1 MDNHFEVMWDM
12 FRDVPSLETP
22 GASVLDEYYW
32 LNKHDPN
39 YSLCRATVRRGQ
51 DAHTDKKFGLDK
63 ESALALSKLFITPVY
78 SATATMLVLTKE
90 TTLSSLADLQI
101 GTQLTKDYNI
111 LITSRTVLQ
120 DVVDELNLDMTYK
133 ELKERITVEN
143 PSDTRIL
150 SITATDKDPE
160 MAKKIA
166 DTLAKTSADFI
177 GDKMEVT
184 PPKIIEE
191 GEVPTIQT
199 SPSTKKN
206 VLIGALAG
214 LVLSAGVI
222 ILLTLMDD
230 TIKSEDDIENYLG
243 LTTLASIPD
252 RKDYITGKGLRNS
265 SKTTPKKKKKR
276 RKK

>member
-1 MDNHFEVMWDM
+1 MGKTHDDDEVEIDL
-12 FRDVPSLETP
+12 RELYYALKKRVLVILAAVLA
-22 GASVLDEYYW
+22 GAVIAGA
-32 LNKHDPN
+32 
-39 YSLCRATVRRGQ
+39 AT
-51 DAHTDKKFGLDK
+51 
-63 ESALALSKLFITPVY
+63 KLFITPVY

-101 GTQLTKDYNI
+101 GSQLTKDYNI

-133 ELKERITVEN
+133 ELMECITIEN

-150 SITATDKDPE
+150 SITAIDKDPE

-184 PPKIIEE
+184 PPK
-191 GEVPTIQT
+191 
-199 SPSTKKN
+199 KN

-214 LVLSAGVI
+214 LILSAGII

-230 TIKSEDDIENYLG
+230 TIKSEEDIENYLG

-252 RKDYITGKGLRNS
+252 RKDYITGKGPRNS
-265 SKTTPKKKKKR
+265 SKTTSKKKKKR

>member
-1 MDNHFEVMWDM
+1 
-12 FRDVPSLETP
+12 
-22 GASVLDEYYW
+22 
-32 LNKHDPN
+32 
-39 YSLCRATVRRGQ
+39 
-51 DAHTDKKFGLDK
+51 
-63 ESALALSKLFITPVY
+63 
-78 SATATMLVLTKE
+78 
-90 TTLSSLADLQI
+90 
-101 GTQLTKDYNI
+101 
-111 LITSRTVLQ
+111 
-120 DVVDELNLDMTYK
+120 
-133 ELKERITVEN
+133 
-143 PSDTRIL
+143 
-150 SITATDKDPE
+150 
-160 MAKKIA
+160 
-166 DTLAKTSADFI
+166 
-177 GDKMEVT
+177 MEVT

-252 RKDYITGKGLRNS
+252 GKGLRNS
-265 SKTTPKKKKKR
+265 SKTTSKKKKKR

>member
-1 MDNHFEVMWDM
+1 MGKTHDNDEVEIDLREL
-12 FRDVPSLETP
+12 FYALKKHILFILTALLA
-22 GASVLDEYYW
+22 GAVIAGA
-32 LNKHDPN
+32 
-39 YSLCRATVRRGQ
+39 AT
-51 DAHTDKKFGLDK
+51 KI
-63 ESALALSKLFITPVY
+63 FITPVY
-78 SATATMLVLTKE
+78 SATSTMLVLTKE

-101 GTQLTKDYNI
+101 GSQLTKDYNI

-120 DVVDELNLDMTYK
+120 DVVDELNLDMSYK
-133 ELKERITVEN
+133 ELKGCITVDN
-143 PSDTRIL
+143 PTDTRIL
-150 SITATDKDPE
+150 SITATNTDPE

-191 GEVPTIQT
+191 GEVPTVQT

-206 VLIGALAG
+206 VMVGALAG

-230 TIKSEDDIENYLG
+230 TIKSEDDIEKYLG
-243 LTTLASIPD
+243 LTTLATIPD
-252 RKDYITGKGLRNS
+252 RKDFITGKGPRNS
-265 SKTTPKKKKKR
+265 RKSAKKKKSKR

>member
-1 MDNHFEVMWDM
+1 MGKTHDDDEVEIDL
-12 FRDVPSLETP
+12 RELYYALKKRVLVILAAVLA
-22 GASVLDEYYW
+22 GAVIAGA
-32 LNKHDPN
+32 
-39 YSLCRATVRRGQ
+39 AT
-51 DAHTDKKFGLDK
+51 
-63 ESALALSKLFITPVY
+63 KLLMTPVY
-78 SATATMLVLTKE
+78 SATSTMLVLTKE

-101 GTQLTKDYNI
+101 GSQLTKDYNI
-111 LITSRTVLQ
+111 LITVLQ

-133 ELKERITVEN
+133 ELMECITIEN

-150 SITATDKDPE
+150 SITAIDKDPK

-184 PPKIIEE
+184 PPKVIEE

-214 LVLSAGVI
+214 LILSAGII

-230 TIKSEDDIENYLG
+230 TIKSEEDIENYLG

-252 RKDYITGKGLRNS
+252 RKDYITGKGPRNS
-265 SKTTPKKKKKR
+265 SKTTSKKKKKR

>member
-1 MDNHFEVMWDM
+1 MGKTHDDDEVEIDLREL
-12 FRDVPSLETP
+12 FYALKKRILVILAAILA
-22 GASVLDEYYW
+22 GAVI
-32 LNKHDPN
+32 
-39 YSLCRATVRRGQ
+39 AGAVT
-51 DAHTDKKFGLDK
+51 
-63 ESALALSKLFITPVY
+63 KLFITPVY

-101 GTQLTKDYNI
+101 GSQLTKDYNI
-111 LITSRTVLQ
+111 L
-120 DVVDELNLDMTYK
+120 TYK

>member
-1 MDNHFEVMWDM
+1 MGKTHDDDEVEIDLREL
-12 FRDVPSLETP
+12 FYALKKRILVILAAILA
-22 GASVLDEYYW
+22 GAVI
-32 LNKHDPN
+32 
-39 YSLCRATVRRGQ
+39 AGAVT
-51 DAHTDKKFGLDK
+51 
-63 ESALALSKLFITPVY
+63 KLFITPVY

-101 GTQLTKDYNI
+101 GSQLTKDYNI

-160 MAKKIA
+160 MSKKIA

-191 GEVPTIQT
+191 GEVPTVKT
-199 SPSTKKN
+199 SPNTKKN
-206 VLIGALAG
+206 VMVGALAG
-214 LVLSAGVI
+214 FVLSAGVI

-230 TIKSEDDIENYLG
+230 TIKSEDDIEKYLG
-243 LTTLASIPD
+243 LTTLATIPD
-252 RKDYITGKGLRNS
+252 RKDFITGKGPRNS
-265 SKTTPKKKKKR
+265 RKSAKKKKSKR

>member
-1 MDNHFEVMWDM
+1 MEKTHDDEEVEIDLREL
-12 FRDVPSLETP
+12 FYALKKHILVILAAILA
-22 GASVLDEYYW
+22 GAVIAGA
-32 LNKHDPN
+32 
-39 YSLCRATVRRGQ
+39 AT
-51 DAHTDKKFGLDK
+51 
-63 ESALALSKLFITPVY
+63 KLLMTPVY
-78 SATATMLVLTKE
+78 SATSTMLVLTKE

-133 ELKERITVEN
+133 ELKGCITVEN
-143 PSDTRIL
+143 PNDTRLL

-166 DTLAKTSADFI
+166 DVLAKTSADFI
-177 GDKMEVT
+177 GEKMEVT

-206 VLIGALAG
+206 VVIGALAG

-230 TIKSEDDIENYLG
+230 TIKSEEDIEKYLG

-252 RKDYITGKGLRNS
+252 RKDYITGKGPRNS
-265 SKTTPKKKKKR
+265 SKARTKKKKKKG
-276 RKK
+276 RKR

>member
-1 MDNHFEVMWDM
+1 MGKTHDDDEVEIDLREL
-12 FRDVPSLETP
+12 FYALKKRILVILAAILA
-22 GASVLDEYYW
+22 GAVI
-32 LNKHDPN
+32 
-39 YSLCRATVRRGQ
+39 AGVT
-51 DAHTDKKFGLDK
+51 
-63 ESALALSKLFITPVY
+63 KLFITPVY

-101 GTQLTKDYNI
+101 GSQLTKDYNI

-150 SITATDKDPE
+150 SITAIDKDPE

>member
-1 MDNHFEVMWDM
+1 MGKTHDDDEVEIDLREL
-12 FRDVPSLETP
+12 FYALKKHILVILAAILA
-22 GASVLDEYYW
+22 GAVIAGA
-32 LNKHDPN
+32 
-39 YSLCRATVRRGQ
+39 AT
-51 DAHTDKKFGLDK
+51 
-63 ESALALSKLFITPVY
+63 KLLMTPVY
-78 SATATMLVLTKE
+78 SATSTMLVLTKE

-133 ELKERITVEN
+133 ELKECITVEN
-143 PSDTRIL
+143 PSDTRLL
-150 SITATDKDPE
+150 SVTAIDKDPE

-199 SPSTKKN
+199 LS
-206 VLIGALAG
+206 LIH
-214 LVLSAGVI
+214 I
-222 ILLTLMDD
+222 
-230 TIKSEDDIENYLG
+230 
-243 LTTLASIPD
+243 
-252 RKDYITGKGLRNS
+252 
-265 SKTTPKKKKKR
+265 
-276 RKK
+276 

>member
-1 MDNHFEVMWDM
+1 
-12 FRDVPSLETP
+12 
-22 GASVLDEYYW
+22 
-32 LNKHDPN
+32 
-39 YSLCRATVRRGQ
+39 
-51 DAHTDKKFGLDK
+51 
-63 ESALALSKLFITPVY
+63 
-78 SATATMLVLTKE
+78 MLVLTKE

-101 GTQLTKDYNI
+101 GSQLTKDYNI

-191 GEVPTIQT
+191 GADRSIGRTG
-199 SPSTKKN
+199 SFRRCYYPSH
-206 VLIGALAG
+206 IDG
-214 LVLSAGVI
+214 
-222 ILLTLMDD
+222 
-230 TIKSEDDIENYLG
+230 
-243 LTTLASIPD
+243 
-252 RKDYITGKGLRNS
+252 
-265 SKTTPKKKKKR
+265 
-276 RKK
+276 

>member
-1 MDNHFEVMWDM
+1 MGKTHDDDEVEIDLREL
-12 FRDVPSLETP
+12 FYALKKHILIVLAALLV
-22 GASVLDEYYW
+22 GAVIAGA
-32 LNKHDPN
+32 
-39 YSLCRATVRRGQ
+39 AT
-51 DAHTDKKFGLDK
+51 KI
-63 ESALALSKLFITPVY
+63 FITPVY
-78 SATATMLVLTKE
+78 SATSTMLVLTKE

-101 GTQLTKDYNI
+101 GSQLTKDYNI

-120 DVVDELNLDMTYK
+120 DVVDELNLEMSYK
-133 ELKERITVEN
+133 ELKECITVDN
-143 PSDTRIL
+143 PTDTRIL
-150 SITATDKDPE
+150 SITATNTDPE

-191 GEVPTIQT
+191 GEVPTVQT

-206 VLIGALAG
+206 VMIGALAG
-214 LVLSAGVI
+214 LVLSAGII

-230 TIKSEDDIENYLG
+230 TIKSEDDIEKYLG

-252 RKDYITGKGLRNS
+252 RKDFITGKRPRNS
-265 SKTTPKKKKKR
+265 RKTTKTKKSRR